1 MTSNLQQRVAD
12 FKQQVASG
20 NLAVVVAQYGDL
32 LLVACIT
39 CMIGMMI
46 IPLPTWLLDIFLT
59 VNITGAVVILMVSI
73 YIASPVEVFSYPTLL
88 LITTL
93 YRLSLDISATR
104 LILLQADAGSVIQS
118 FGQFV
123 VRGNFVVGAV
133 IFLIITLV
141 QFIVITKGAE
151 RVAEVAARI
160 VITKGAERVAEVAA
174 RFTLD
179 ALPGKQMSIDADMR
193 SGTLSFAEARV
204 RRAALGRE
212 SQFYGAMDGAMKF
225 VKGDA
230 IAGIVITLIN
240 IIAGLIIGVAMHGMN
255 MMDAVQ
261 TYSVL
266 TIGQGLVPRSPRC

>member
-151 RVAEVAARI
+151 RVAEVAAR
-160 VITKGAERVAEVAA
+160 
-174 RFTLD
+174 FTLD